1 MRRPK
6 DMQEFD
12 MLLRTLLNN
21 EIRKMKDPNKVMNVH
36 FTMTDDAVKIDFE
49 EV

>member
-12 MLLRTLLNN
+12 MILRTLINN
-21 EIRKMKDPNKVMNVH
+21 EMRKMKDRNKVLNVH
-36 FTMTDDAVKIDFE
+36 ISMTDDSVKVDFE

>member
-12 MLLRTLLNN
+12 MILRTLINN
-21 EIRKMKDPNKVMNVH
+21 EMRKMKDPNKVMNVH
-36 FTMTDDAVKIDFE
+36 FTMTDEGLQIDFK